1 MTRGLASWRWF
12 SLCASD
18 SCIQS
23 DYSVVAF
30 MALFTN
36 HALRDQLAQ
45 TGKSSMCTAHIG
57 MQWNMKL
64 T

>member
-1 MTRGLASWRWF
+1 
-12 SLCASD
+12 
-18 SCIQS
+18 
-23 DYSVVAF
+23 

>member
-1 MTRGLASWRWF
+1 
-12 SLCASD
+12 
-18 SCIQS
+18 
-23 DYSVVAF
+23 

-36 HALRDQLAQ
+36 HALRGQLVQ
-45 TGKSSMCTAHIG
+45 TGKSSMCAAHIG